1 MGGCE
6 QWDRVW
12 SHPSKASE
20 PVEQHQSSHGK
31 DSTGGKAAGD
41 QMRDGGGGH
50 INATWD
56 APQHSSQGGTGTHG
70 HKEGCT
76 QQPAPT
82 PGLQD
87 NKGKGGLAPTHSKE
101 LEEPPPLPAGLQAVG
116 GEQRAVLLQ
125 EGRAER
131 GSGRRDTPQLSTS
144 ALQPGG
150 GQGGQGA
157 APQYIQEEG
166 QALPV
171 RGQEQGLRSVQNTK
185 ALVCP
190 CPGTERGQKAQ
201 PWGERQP
208 RSSPPST
215 TTKRGTG
222 STAAAQHLPTPPEA
236 ANPAAAP
243 AHRTGPHPGWPLW
256 TPALLLPA
264 SGTRGGSW
272 QPQHI
277 QTTPYLSM
285 SPPSFSLK

>member
-41 QMRDGGGGH
+41 QMRDGGGH

-131 GSGRRDTPQLSTS
+131 GSGRRDTP
-144 ALQPGG
+144 P
-150 GQGGQGA
+150 
-157 APQYIQEEG
+157 
-166 QALPV
+166 
-171 RGQEQGLRSVQNTK
+171 
-185 ALVCP
+185 
-190 CPGTERGQKAQ
+190 
-201 PWGERQP
+201 
-208 RSSPPST
+208 
-215 TTKRGTG
+215 
-222 STAAAQHLPTPPEA
+222 AQHLCPAAWGGAGGAGSCPTVHSRRGAGAACAWTGAGAEVRAEHQSTCVPLPWHRAGAEGTTLGGEAAPLQPPFHNHQERDWQHCSCPTPPHPPAA

>member
-1 MGGCE
+1 MLRGM
-6 QWDRVW
+6 
-12 SHPSKASE
+12 HPSTAPRE
-20 PVEQHQSSHGK
+20 VQ
-31 DSTGGKAAGD
+31 
-41 QMRDGGGGH
+41 GH
-50 INATWD
+50 
-56 APQHSSQGGTGTHG
+56 TGTRRDAHNSQPQLR
-70 HKEGCT
+70 GCRT
-76 QQPAPT
+76 T
-82 PGLQD
+82 RGR
-87 NKGKGGLAPTHSKE
+87 GGW
-101 LEEPPPLPAGLQAVG
+101 PPPTARSWKSPHHSLQGYKQWGESRGLCSCRREELREAVG
-116 GEQRAVLLQ
+116 G
-125 EGRAER
+125 G
-131 GSGRRDTPQLSTS
+131 TPPSS
-144 ALQPGG
+144 APLPCSLGG
-150 GQGGQGA
+150 GRGGQGA